1 MSFRCR
7 AVRLSDETAT
17 STSLMTAPA
26 FAVGLPGVSQSG
38 CPASFVAASSL
49 ASLSPSGPFFFR
61 FALAFQFALAVSSSR
76 LRALPGSLSKEG
88 RAGKPVKE
96 EARENDVSDG
106 LGAIPRTREGREG

>member
-1 MSFRCR
+1 
-7 AVRLSDETAT
+7 
-17 STSLMTAPA
+17 MTAPA

-76 LRALPGSLSKEG
+76 LRALPGSLSKESVPGSLSKEG

-106 LGAIPRTREGREG
+106 LGAIPKTREGREG